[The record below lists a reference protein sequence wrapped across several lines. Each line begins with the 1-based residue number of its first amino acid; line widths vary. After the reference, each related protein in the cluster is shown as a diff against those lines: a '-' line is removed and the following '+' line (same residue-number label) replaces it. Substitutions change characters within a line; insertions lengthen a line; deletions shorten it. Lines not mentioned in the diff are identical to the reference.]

1 MLFPFCVFQ
10 TIMKDRWMNMGFEE
24 EELLPFKEPTLDISD
39 QKRIEMLVTMGYPR
53 TEVEESLRLHKFDDT
68 YASYLL
74 LGRKSTDVST
84 HHNNNSSTY
93 NMTHFR
99 QQNMASSLLSIYKKC
114 SILPTKYMF
123 FWIIF
128 NFYQVR
134 NYWNLVV
141 QCLCNKNVHLQKMT
155 PIIDHYFYF
164 FEDVNFNRQ
173 LLVSSLWTC
182 QACE

>member
-1 MLFPFCVFQ
+1 
-10 TIMKDRWMNMGFEE
+10 MNMGFEE

-99 QQNMASSLLSIYKKC
+99 QQNMASLLSIHKKC
-114 SILPTKYMF
+114 SILPTKYLL
-123 FWIIF
+123 FWILL
-128 NFYQVR
+128 NFYQ
-134 NYWNLVV
+134 
-141 QCLCNKNVHLQKMT
+141 LQ
-155 PIIDHYFYF
+155 
-164 FEDVNFNRQ
+164 
-173 LLVSSLWTC
+173 SC
-182 QACE
+182 

>member
-1 MLFPFCVFQ
+1 
-10 TIMKDRWMNMGFEE
+10 MNMGFEE

-53 TEVEESLRLHKFDDT
+53 TEAEQSLRLHKFDDT

-84 HHNNNSSTY
+84 QHNNNSSTY
-93 NMTHFR
+93 NNSTSTYNISHFR

-114 SILPTKYMF
+114 SI

-128 NFYQVR
+128 SFYPAR
-134 NYWNLVV
+134 NYWNLVI
-141 QCLCNKNVHLQKMT
+141 QCLFNKSMSPENDT
-155 PIIDHYFYF
+155 YYWP
-164 FEDVNFNRQ
+164 
-173 LLVSSLWTC
+173 LLLFLWRC
-182 QACE
+182 QF

>member
-1 MLFPFCVFQ
+1 
-10 TIMKDRWMNMGFEE
+10 MGFEE

-93 NMTHFR
+93 NNDTSTHNITHFR

-114 SILPTKYMF
+114 F
-123 FWIIF
+123 VFWMIF
-128 NFYQVR
+128 NFYQVE
-134 NYWNLVV
+134 NY
-141 QCLCNKNVHLQKMT
+141 
-155 PIIDHYFYF
+155 
-164 FEDVNFNRQ
+164 
-173 LLVSSLWTC
+173 
-182 QACE
+182 

>member
-1 MLFPFCVFQ
+1 
-10 TIMKDRWMNMGFEE
+10 MGFEE

-93 NMTHFR
+93 NNNTSTYIQH
-99 QQNMASSLLSIYKKC
+99 LTLP
-114 SILPTKYMF
+114 PTKYG
-123 FWIIF
+123 IITF
-128 NFYQVR
+128 KYLQEMLYILDNF
-134 NYWNLVV
+134 
-141 QCLCNKNVHLQKMT
+141 
-155 PIIDHYFYF
+155 
-164 FEDVNFNRQ
+164 
-173 LLVSSLWTC
+173 
-182 QACE
+182 

>member
-1 MLFPFCVFQ
+1 
-10 TIMKDRWMNMGFEE
+10 MGFEE
-24 EELLPFKEPTLDISD
+24 EELLPFTEPKLDISD

-93 NMTHFR
+93 NKNTSTYNMTHFR
-99 QQNMASSLLSIYKKC
+99 QQNMASLLSIYKKF
-114 SILPTKYMF
+114 SILPTRYMF

-128 NFYQVR
+128 NFLSIQKLLKFIVSMSS
-134 NYWNLVV
+134 
-141 QCLCNKNVHLQKMT
+141 QCECIFPFRK
-155 PIIDHYFYF
+155 
-164 FEDVNFNRQ
+164 
-173 LLVSSLWTC
+173 
-182 QACE
+182 

>member
-93 NMTHFR
+93 NNIRVHTTSHTSA
-99 QQNMASSLLSIYKKC
+99 NKTWHHHLLSILVQNFCAHQNSK
-114 SILPTKYMF
+114 ILF
-123 FWIIF
+123 
-128 NFYQVR
+128 V
-134 NYWNLVV
+134 
-141 QCLCNKNVHLQKMT
+141 CL
-155 PIIDHYFYF
+155 
-164 FEDVNFNRQ
+164 
-173 LLVSSLWTC
+173 
-182 QACE
+182 